1 MGDEEYKSVLIV
13 NDSADAHVT
22 FYQYAQWDV
31 ICWLSFVSKILKP
44 CEKYLHRSKEKFR
57 FKMVARFQDNQ
68 RPDKTI
74 LELQQW
80 DGDKLFKVT
89 GGSGT
94 ATPTVTEEALIDWVE
109 KRICLRKIQRDKEL
123 KRTHRGRNFYEILGL
138 DMKEV
143 REMSKEQQAKA
154 IKKGFYTQMRIW
166 HPDRN
171 GGDEEITKEI
181 LFAYETLQNEE
192 KRAHYNNLTDY
203 DEGWLSLRR
212 YKAIFKPECVTEEQ
226 KKAYKKRMFLFAIS
240 ALLTV
245 GGIPFT
251 ACTAGVGAP
260 ALVICGGGFVGAG
273 LQSLLHTLKAESV
286 VDGCSDKGWCKKV
299 CIGFAGGAVTAGA
312 AVGITAAVTGIGSA
326 ALESAAFTTGQY
338 LGSGAATGAV
348 GGMVSSLAADAG
360 KRFVDG
366 EDVTLKQAGVRALVG
381 AAVGS
386 VAGVAGGAVTKAVVG
401 PEAPAAAANLKGEI
415 GEQVAIIT
423 GTKRL
428 GNALARKIP
437 RMLTENGT
445 EAVVGCPLQI
455 VKERLDDSVENR
467 SPREHIVNEL
477 KNAAGNLALGA
488 AREGVAACV
497 KHAFSEV
504 QVDQRPKKEFENPL
518 VDDEAKP
525 SGSKP
530 FPRRSRV
537 RFVLDEKNGEGL
549 HNWRAGKCSAT
560 YKPLNTEDTPDLIPE
575 NLVSFSEGLANNSSV
590 STRLKLIRSNS
601 LELIRFDSLDT
612 DEQPEDGKVKYISNG
627 AWFSK
632 MVVTFFENSEK
643 VTEEVKGSG
652 KSIHIPSSARKIEV
666 RFQVSRPF
674 WGDVCKY
681 DRFQKSWF
689 TPYEPHIFRYDTPPI
704 RTFTISGGLWWEAV
718 MRVSDEYHEETKEM

>member
-22 FYQYAQWDV
+22 FYLYHRWDV
-31 ICWLSFVSKILKP
+31 ICWMSLESKILKP
-44 CEKYLHRSKEKFR
+44 GEKYLHRSKER
-57 FKMVARFQDNQ
+57 FQFKLVARFQDNQ
-68 RPDKTI
+68 RPAKTI
-74 LELQQW
+74 LKLQQW

-94 ATPTVTEEALIDWVE
+94 ATPTVTEEALIDQVE

-123 KRTHRGRNFYEILGL
+123 KRTRGGRNFYEILGL
-138 DMKEV
+138 DIKEV

-154 IKKGFYTQMRIW
+154 IKKGFYTQMRVW

-181 LFAYETLQNEE
+181 LFAYETLGNEE
-192 KRAHYNNLTDY
+192 KRARYNNLTDY
-203 DEGWLSLRR
+203 DEGWLSSRR
-212 YKAIFKPECVTEEQ
+212 YKAFFKPECVTKEQ
-226 KKAYKKRMFLFAIS
+226 VNAHRKRMLLSFIS

-245 GGIPFT
+245 GGIVLT
-251 ACTAGVGAP
+251 ACTAGVGALVP
-260 ALVICGGGFVGAG
+260 VICGGVFGGGLVGAG
-273 LQSLLHTLKAESV
+273 LQSLQHTWKAESV
-286 VDGCSDKGWCKKV
+286 VDGCCGKDWSMKA
-299 CIGFAGGAVTAGA
+299 CIGFAGGAVTGGA
-312 AVGITAAVTGIGSA
+312 AVGITAALTGIGSA
-326 ALESAAFTTGQY
+326 ALESAVVTTGQY
-338 LGSGAATGAV
+338 VGSGAATGAV
-348 GGMVSSLAADAG
+348 GGMASSLAADAG
-360 KRFVDG
+360 KRFVDE
-366 EDVTLKQAGVRALVG
+366 EDVTLKQAGVRALFG

-401 PEAPAAAANLKGEI
+401 SQASAAAANLKGEI

-423 GTKRL
+423 GAKRL
-428 GNALARKIP
+428 SNALARNVP
-437 RMLTENGT
+437 RVLTENGT

-455 VKERLDDSVENR
+455 IEERLDDSVENR
-467 SPREHIVNEL
+467 SPGEHVVNGL

-488 AREGVAACV
+488 VKDSVAACFN
-497 KHAFSEV
+497 HAFNEA
-504 QVDQRPKKEFENPL
+504 QVDRRLKKEFENPL

-530 FPRRSRV
+530 FPRRSEV
-537 RFVLDEKNGEGL
+537 RFDLDEENGEGL

-575 NLVSFSEGLANNSSV
+575 NLVSFSEELAN
-590 STRLKLIRSNS
+590 IE
-601 LELIRFDSLDT
+601 LET

-627 AWFSK
+627 AWSSK

-681 DRFQKSWF
+681 DRFHKSWF